1 MGRSFKARQY
11 TRCPAASFECPMTA
25 EFQVIDLTI
34 PPELAGQRLDSAL
47 AHLLPEHSRTR
58 IKGWIEAGAVHVDRA
73 ACKPRDI
80 VEAGSH
86 VRVQT
91 TPAEA
96 AQPEVLPEAIALRL
110 VHEDRDVLVIDK
122 PAGLVVHPGAG
133 NPRHTLQNALLGLD
147 SSLAALPRA
156 GLIHRLDKDT
166 SGLLVVART
175 LEAHTSLSRQLEA
188 RTMAREYVAV
198 CAGVMTGGGTVNEPI
213 GRHRGDRLRMAIR
226 GSGRPA
232 VTHYRVLERFRA
244 HTYLSVKLETG
255 RTHQIR
261 LHLSH
266 IKYPIVGDP
275 VYGGRFGL
283 PRGASLALS
292 DSLRLFKRQAL
303 HAATL
308 GFDHPRSGK
317 RLTLQSPV
325 PPDFAQLLEVLRA
338 DARAAASDAAE
349 AGARKPVR
357 AR

>member
-1 MGRSFKARQY
+1 
-11 TRCPAASFECPMTA
+11 MTA

-47 AHLLPEHSRTR
+47 ARLMPEHSRTR
-58 IKGWIEAGAVHVDRA
+58 IKGWIEAGAVQVDRVA
-73 ACKPRDI
+73 RKPRDM
-80 VEAGSH
+80 VEAGSR
-86 VRVQT
+86 VRVQMT
-91 TPAEA
+91 LDQL
-96 AQPEVLPEAIALRL
+96 AQPEVQPEAIALRL
-110 VHEDRDVLVIDK
+110 VYEDADVLVIDK

-147 SSLAALPRA
+147 PSLAALPRA

-175 LEAHTSLSRQLEA
+175 PQAQTSLSRQLEA
-188 RTMAREYVAV
+188 RSMAREYVAV
-198 CAGVMTGGGTVNEPI
+198 SVGVMTGGGTIDEPI

-226 GSGRPA
+226 VSGRPA

-283 PRGASLALS
+283 PRGATPSLIEAL
-292 DSLRLFKRQAL
+292 RGFKRQAL

-308 GFDHPRSGK
+308 GFEHPRTGK
-317 RLTLQSPV
+317 LLTLQAQV
-325 PPDFAQLLEVLRA
+325 PADFGQLLEVLRV
-338 DARAAASDAAE
+338 DAHEAAHDAA
-349 AGARKPVR
+349 RKAVR

>member
-1 MGRSFKARQY
+1 MTTEFHVLN
-11 TRCPAASFECPMTA
+11 FE
-25 EFQVIDLTI
+25 F

-47 AHLLPEHSRTR
+47 ARVMPEHSRTR
-58 IKGWIEAGAVHVDRA
+58 IKGWIEAGAVQVNGR
-73 ACKPRDI
+73 ACKPRD
-80 VEAGSH
+80 VAQAGSR

-91 TPAEA
+91 TIDEA
-96 AQPEVLPEAIALRL
+96 ARPKVLPEAIALRL
-110 VHEDRDVLVIDK
+110 IHEDPDVLVIDK

-147 SSLAALPRA
+147 PKLAALPRA

-175 LEAHTSLSRQLEA
+175 PEAQTSLSRQLEA
-188 RTMAREYVAV
+188 RSMAREYVAACV
-198 CAGVMTGGGTVNEPI
+198 GVMTGGGTIDEPI

-226 GSGRPA
+226 ASGRPA

-275 VYGGRFGL
+275 KYGGRFGL
-283 PRGASLALS
+283 PRGATQALIE
-292 DSLRLFKRQAL
+292 SLRGFKRQAL

-325 PPDFAQLLEVLRA
+325 PPDFAQLLEVLRE

>member
-1 MGRSFKARQY
+1 
-11 TRCPAASFECPMTA
+11 MTP
-25 EFQVIDLTI
+25 EFNVVDFTI

-47 AHLLPEHSRTR
+47 ARLMPEHSRTR
-58 IKGWIEAGAVHVDRA
+58 IKGWIEDGAVRVDRR

-80 VEAGSH
+80 VEAGSQ

-91 TPAEA
+91 MPAEA
-96 AQPEVLPEAIALRL
+96 ARPEILPEAIALRL
-110 VHEDRDVLVIDK
+110 VHQDRDVLVIDK

-133 NPRHTLQNALLGLD
+133 NPQHTLQNALLGFD
-147 SSLAALPRA
+147 PKLAALPRA

-175 LEAHTSLSRQLEA
+175 PEAQTSLSRQLEA
-188 RTMAREYVAV
+188 RTMAREYVAACV
-198 CAGVMTGGGTVNEPI
+198 GVMTGGGTVDEPI

-226 GSGRPA
+226 VSGRPA

-283 PRGASLALS
+283 PRGATPVLIDAL
-292 DSLRLFKRQAL
+292 RGFKRQAL

-308 GFDHPRSGK
+308 GFDQPRSGK
-317 RLTLQSPV
+317 RLILQSAV
-325 PPDFAQLLEVLRA
+325 PPDFAQLLAVLRE
-338 DARAAASDAAE
+338 DARAAASDAAQ
-349 AGARKPVR
+349 AGTRKPVR

>member
-1 MGRSFKARQY
+1 
-11 TRCPAASFECPMTA
+11 MTA
-25 EFQVIDLTI
+25 EFQVIDLEI

-47 AHLLPEHSRTR
+47 ARLLPEHSRTR
-58 IKGWIEAGAVHVDRA
+58 IKGWIEAGEVKVDRV
-73 ACKPRDI
+73 ACKPRDL
-80 VEAGSH
+80 VEAGSRIRLQM
-86 VRVQT
+86 RVDE
-91 TPAEA
+91 P
-96 AQPEVLPEAIALRL
+96 AQPQVLPEAIALRL

-147 SSLAALPRA
+147 PSLAALPRA

-175 LEAHTSLSRQLEA
+175 PEAQTSLSRQLEA
-188 RTMAREYVAV
+188 RTMSREYVAACV
-198 CAGVMTGGGTVNEPI
+198 GVMTGGGTIDEPI
-213 GRHRGDRLRMAIR
+213 GRHRGDRLKMAIR

-232 VTHYRVLERFRA
+232 VTHYRVLERYRA

-266 IKYPIVGDP
+266 IRYPIVGDP

-283 PRGASLALS
+283 PRGATQGLI
-292 DSLRLFKRQAL
+292 DTLRGFKRQAL
-303 HAATL
+303 HAAAL
-308 GFDHPRSGK
+308 AFDHPRTGK
-317 RLTLQSPV
+317 RLSLQTPV
-325 PPDFAQLLEVLRA
+325 PPDFAQLLVALRK
-338 DARAAASDAAE
+338 DAAE
-349 AGARKPVR
+349 EAESAASKTARKPGR

>member
-1 MGRSFKARQY
+1 
-11 TRCPAASFECPMTA
+11 MTP
-25 EFQVIDLTI
+25 EFNVVDFTI

-47 AHLLPEHSRTR
+47 ARLMPEHSRTR
-58 IKGWIEAGAVHVDRA
+58 IKGWIEDGAVRVDRR

-80 VEAGSH
+80 VEAGSQ

-91 TPAEA
+91 MPAEA
-96 AQPEVLPEAIALRL
+96 ARPEILPEAIALRL
-110 VHEDRDVLVIDK
+110 VHQDRDVLVIDK

-133 NPRHTLQNALLGLD
+133 NPQHTLQNALLGFD
-147 SSLAALPRA
+147 PKLAALPRA

-175 LEAHTSLSRQLEA
+175 PEAQTSLSRQLEA
-188 RTMAREYVAV
+188 RTMAREYVAACV
-198 CAGVMTGGGTVNEPI
+198 GVMTGGGTVDEPI

-226 GSGRPA
+226 VSGRPA

-283 PRGASLALS
+283 PRGATPVLIDAL
-292 DSLRLFKRQAL
+292 RGFKRQAL

-308 GFDHPRSGK
+308 GFDQPRSGK
-317 RLTLQSPV
+317 RLILQSAV
-325 PPDFAQLLEVLRA
+325 PPDFAQLLAVLRE
-338 DARAAASDAAE
+338 DARAAASDAAQ

>member
-1 MGRSFKARQY
+1 
-11 TRCPAASFECPMTA
+11 MTP
-25 EFQVIDLTI
+25 EFNVVDFTI

-47 AHLLPEHSRTR
+47 ARLMPEHSRTR
-58 IKGWIEAGAVHVDRA
+58 IKGWIEDGAVQVDRR

-91 TPAEA
+91 MPAEA
-96 AQPEVLPEAIALRL
+96 ARPEVLPEAIALRL
-110 VHEDRDVLVIDK
+110 VHQDRDLLVIDK

-133 NPRHTLQNALLGLD
+133 NPRHTLQNALLGFD
-147 SSLAALPRA
+147 PKLAALPRA

-175 LEAHTSLSRQLEA
+175 PEAQTSLSRQLEA
-188 RTMAREYVAV
+188 RTMAREYVAACV
-198 CAGVMTGGGTVNEPI
+198 GVMTGGGTVDEPI

-226 GSGRPA
+226 VSGRPA

-283 PRGASLALS
+283 PRGATPVLIDAL
-292 DSLRLFKRQAL
+292 RGFKRQAL

-317 RLTLQSPV
+317 RLILQSAV
-325 PPDFAQLLEVLRA
+325 PPDFAQLLEVLRE
-338 DARAAASDAAE
+338 DARAAASDATQ

>member
-1 MGRSFKARQY
+1 
-11 TRCPAASFECPMTA
+11 MTA
-25 EFQVIDLTI
+25 EFQVIDLQI
-34 PPELAGQRLDSAL
+34 PPEMAGYRLDSVL
-47 AHLLPEHSRTR
+47 ARLLPQHSRTR
-58 IKGWIEAGAVHVDRA
+58 IKGWIEAGAVKVDRI

-80 VEAGSH
+80 VEEGSR
-86 VRVQT
+86 VRLEI
-91 TPAEA
+91 ARDEI
-96 AQPEVLPEAIALRL
+96 AQPQVLPEAIQLRL
-110 VHEDRDVLVIDK
+110 VHEDRDVLVVNK

-147 SSLAALPRA
+147 PSLAALPRA

-175 LEAHTSLSRQLEA
+175 PEAQTSLSRQLEA
-188 RTMAREYVAV
+188 RTMSREYLAASV
-198 CAGVMTGGGTVNEPI
+198 GVMTGGGTVDEPI

-244 HTYLSVKLETG
+244 HTYVSVKLETG

-283 PRGASLALS
+283 PRGATQELI
-292 DSLRLFKRQAL
+292 DELRVFKRQAL

-308 GFDHPRSGK
+308 GFEHPRTGK
-317 RLTLQSPV
+317 VLTLQAPV
-325 PPDFAQLLEVLRA
+325 PPDFAHLLEVLRA
-338 DARAAASDAAE
+338 DASQAVLDT
-349 AGARKPVR
+349 ARKPVR
-357 AR
+357 SR